1 MLPLAWMFY
10 AWLILVG
17 LFGLASLMTLATTLR
32 YGLSCTSTYLTTG
45 LFIAVSAAVILMTVG
60 YAASADLSLAFD
72 PLSFF

>member
-1 MLPLAWMFY
+1 MLPLAWIFY

-32 YGLSCTSTYLTTG
+32 YGLSCASTYLAAG
-45 LFIAVSAAVILMTVG
+45 FFITVSAAVILMTLG